1 MLTAKCQDFLS
12 LKLKSA
18 KDVYSMI
25 VKSKESFPEADM
37 DVLYELLKKPTGLR
51 SRLYKVVG

>member
-1 MLTAKCQDFLS
+1 MLTAKCQAFLS

-37 DVLYELLKKPTGLR
+37 DVLYELLKIPAGLQ
-51 SRLYKVVG
+51 SRLYKAV